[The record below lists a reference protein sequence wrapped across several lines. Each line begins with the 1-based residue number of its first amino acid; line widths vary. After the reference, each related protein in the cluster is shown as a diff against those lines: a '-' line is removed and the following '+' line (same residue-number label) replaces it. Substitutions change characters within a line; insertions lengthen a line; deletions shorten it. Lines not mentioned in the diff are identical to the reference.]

1 MSHDSD
7 TPPMSASLTYRI
19 AAKTDVGL
27 VRDHNEDNFIACPD
41 LGAGEWRFDD
51 SRDYTPGEKGA
62 VWVVADGMG
71 GTNAGEVA
79 SNIAVE
85 HVKKT
90 FNDLRAAGLPPADS
104 SADVLERTLIAV
116 NQSIAEHARKDPSS
130 QGMGTTAV
138 LGWLRGNRLHVSWVG
153 DSRAYLFRK
162 GRLRRISRDHS
173 LVQQLVEA
181 GTITEEQAFHHP
193 QSNIIL
199 QSLGDGASDLAPG
212 HAETI
217 LQKDDLVMLC
227 SDGLNGMVMDADME
241 EILRAGGALDD
252 LAQKLIDA
260 AKAGGGHDNITVVL
274 ARVDAAPEV
283 KEEEAAPVRAMEN
296 SHATAAATVPTAS
309 KERKNGRTIAA
320 IIAIILAVA
329 LGYFLGIGNMGHR
342 EGDGEAVDSTAVK
355 EIPEAPQE
363 SVGGTKEDGSTRPG
377 SLKETPEEADPAQ
390 QSPEQTPAQRE
401 RAPQQ
406 TRTDRTQPS
415 RTIDPQPV
423 QPSPAPPATND
434 GDTLPDRA
442 DPLKQPIDD

>member
-1 MSHDSD
+1 
-7 TPPMSASLTYRI
+7 MSATLKYRI

-27 VRDHNEDNFIACPD
+27 VRDHNEDNFIVCPD

-51 SRDYTPGEKGA
+51 SRDYAPGDKGA
-62 VWVVADGMG
+62 IWVVADGMG

-90 FNDLRAAGLPPADS
+90 FNDLRAAGLPPADAS
-104 SADVLERTLIAV
+104 PDVLERTLMAV
-116 NQSIAEHARKDPSS
+116 NQAIAEHARKDPSS

-199 QSLGDGASDLAPG
+199 QSLGDGSDDLAPG
-212 HAETI
+212 HTETI

-227 SDGLNGMVMDADME
+227 SDGLNGMVMDASME
-241 EILRAGGALDD
+241 EILHAGGALDD
-252 LAQKLIDA
+252 MAGKLIEA

-274 ARVDAAPEV
+274 ARIDDAPEM
-283 KEEEAAPVRAMEN
+283 KEEAAPVRVMEN
-296 SHATAAATVPTAS
+296 AHAAAAATVPTAS
-309 KERKNGRTIAA
+309 KDGRKGKTI
-320 IIAIILAVA
+320 IVILAIVLAIA
-329 LGYFLGIGNMGHR
+329 LGYFLGVRNMVHG
-342 EGDGEAVDSTAVK
+342 EGEAIDTTAVK
-355 EIPEAPQE
+355 ELPKAPQE
-363 SVGGTKEDGSTRPG
+363 PVGGNKEDGSTRPG
-377 SLKETPEEADPAQ
+377 SLKETPAEEEPAQ
-390 QSPEQTPAQRE
+390 QAPEQTPSQRE
-401 RAPQQ
+401 TAPQQ
-406 TRTDRTQPS
+406 TRTDRTPPS
-415 RTIDPQPV
+415 RNADPQPI
-423 QPSPAPPATND
+423 QPVPVPAPAD
-434 GDTLPDRA
+434 SVDSLRPDRT